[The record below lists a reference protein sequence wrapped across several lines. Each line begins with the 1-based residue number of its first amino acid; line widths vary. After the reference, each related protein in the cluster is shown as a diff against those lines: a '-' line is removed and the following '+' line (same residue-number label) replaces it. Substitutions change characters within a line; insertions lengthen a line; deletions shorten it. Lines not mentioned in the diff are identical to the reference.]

1 MKFRWALALAA
12 IISAPLVSAGQD
24 KPQLPKSQIPDL
36 GRPTRPNDEQPLFD
50 FDAYFLGKWTF
61 EWEVPEGVLGPSGT
75 IKGSIVYKKVE
86 GPFYEATT
94 TAAGPG
100 GPMTVRESIA
110 YRKDAKTAAR

>member
-1 MKFRWALALAA
+1 MKVVCAIAVAALAA
-12 IISAPLVSAGQD
+12 SPLVSAEQD

-75 IKGSIVYKKVE
+75 ITGSIIYKKVE

-94 TAAGPG
+94 TASGPS
-100 GPMTVRESIA
+100 GPMSIKESIA
-110 YRKDAKTAAR
+110 YRK